1 MLTDPSRYA
10 DKDKMDLE
18 GEIQLRAQL
27 RKETFEIEEAH
38 RRRTDRADR
47 INELQGGNKEHLPY
61 ISRVD
66 PSIHIDDY
74 TCAELYLH
82 LRDTLEERIERA
94 GTEPTGVKSPLAH
107 KRQPTSA
114 QAAMGMT
121 RKALGESLRLAR
133 ASSRQN
139 LAPGEEP
146 QSVLDCMRDA

>member
-1 MLTDPSRYA
+1 MSTNCPPRRTLVQGSAGKKKRTMLT
-10 DKDKMDLE
+10 
-18 GEIQLRAQL
+18 
-27 RKETFEIEEAH
+27 
-38 RRRTDRADR
+38 
-47 INELQGGNKEHLPY
+47 
-61 ISRVD
+61 D